1 MRPAH
6 TCMHRVLTGC
16 KGAPRRGHAR
26 DMIPRGTD
34 ASIRETPCRTSS
46 YSALRRPAARPRTP
60 KASSGST
67 GGQSKPPTVI
77 QTFDNRR
84 QLIVCPGEIKP
95 GDWLSDLG
103 TLRQVAS
110 VDALS
115 LKTGPGMIHI
125 LHFEDQPG
133 VANKALGFST
143 QADLIT
149 IWREQ

>member
-1 MRPAH
+1 M
-6 TCMHRVLTGC
+6 
-16 KGAPRRGHAR
+16 
-26 DMIPRGTD
+26 
-34 ASIRETPCRTSS
+34 RETPCRTSS
-46 YSALRRPAARPRTP
+46 YSALRHPVARTRSPRT
-60 KASSGST
+60 SGSST
-67 GGQSKPPTVI
+67 GGQSGLPTMI

-84 QLIVCPGEIKP
+84 QLIACPGEIKP

-115 LKTGPGMIHI
+115 LRTGPGMIHI

-133 VANKALGFST
+133 VANKALGFCT